1 MKLNV
6 NNKAVNLLL
15 CVAMLTLLVTALLP
29 ILGFKWEWLRYAF
42 AAGAF
47 FTLVAQVL
55 TPAPTDAGFRERRLA
70 RMNVWSAILYCV
82 SAACLFIH
90 DASMQ
95 KSWVAFLLAGA
106 VLQVYATLML
116 SKLQAK

>member
-6 NNKAVNLLL
+6 NKKAVNLLL

-29 ILGFKWEWLRYAF
+29 ILGFKWDWLRYAF

-55 TPAPTDAGFRERRLA
+55 TPAPDGGFRERRLA

-82 SAACLFIH
+82 STACLFIH

-106 VLQVYATLML
+106 VLQIYATLML
-116 SKLQAK
+116 SKLQGK